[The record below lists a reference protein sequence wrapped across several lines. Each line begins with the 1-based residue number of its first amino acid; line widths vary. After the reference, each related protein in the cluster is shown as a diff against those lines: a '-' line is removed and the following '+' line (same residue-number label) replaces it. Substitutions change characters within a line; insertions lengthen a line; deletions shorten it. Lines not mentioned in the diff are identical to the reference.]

1 MRILDRYIGLS
12 VLQSTVI
19 VMAVLLALFG
29 FITFVGEF
37 ESVGR
42 GDYGALQAG
51 IYTLLLM
58 PNIMYQIFPLMV
70 LMGGIIGLGIL
81 AGNSELVVIR
91 AAGISVWRMI
101 WSVMKMGLL
110 LTLLMVLIGEFVA
123 PESELKAQSLR
134 AEALSEQVSFR
145 SDMGLWA
152 RDGNSVVH
160 IKDLLA
166 AESVGNVSIYE
177 FDAQQH
183 MKTITQAKRADFE
196 NGSWILK
203 EVSRSDLGAQGVR
216 ITQLERFEW
225 HSMLGPDVIGVVT
238 VRPEYLSA
246 LGIYRYI
253 GYLQENGLDSSRYT
267 LALWKKAVAPFVIAV
282 MIILAVP
289 FVFGP
294 LRSVG
299 IGARIF
305 FGVLL
310 GIGFYLLDQTAS
322 QLGLVYGFP
331 PFISVLAAPLLFLG
345 LGLVLLRRAG

>member
-1 MRILDRYIGLS
+1 MRILDRYIGTS
-12 VLQSTVI
+12 VLQSTAM

-37 ESVGR
+37 GDIGR
-42 GDYGALQAG
+42 GNYGALQAA
-51 IYTLLLM
+51 IFTLLLM

-70 LMGGIIGLGIL
+70 LMGGIIGLGVL
-81 AGNSELVVIR
+81 AGNSELIVIR
-91 AAGISVWRMI
+91 AAGISVWRLI
-101 WSVMKMGLL
+101 WSVMKVGLL
-110 LTLLMVLIGEFVA
+110 LTILMVLIGEFVA
-123 PESELKAQSLR
+123 PVSELRAQALR
-134 AEALSEQVSFR
+134 AEALSEKVSFR

-152 RDGNSVVH
+152 RDGNNVVH

-166 AESVGNVSIYE
+166 PESVGNVSIYT

-183 MKTITQAKRADFE
+183 MKTITYARRADYE
-196 NGSWILK
+196 NGVWVLK
-203 EVSRSDLGAQGVR
+203 EVSTSDLSAQGVR
-216 ITQLERFEW
+216 ITQSERIEW
-225 HSMLGPDVIGVVT
+225 RSNLGPEMIGVVAA
-238 VRPEYLSA
+238 RPEYLSA
-246 LGIYRYI
+246 FGIYRYI
-253 GYLQENGLDSSRYT
+253 GYLKENGLDASRYT
-267 LALWKKAVAPFVIAV
+267 LALWKKAIAPFAIAV

-310 GIGFYLLDQTAS
+310 GIGFYLIDQTAA

-331 PFISVLAAPLLFLG
+331 APISVLAAPLLFLG
-345 LGLVLLRRAG
+345 LGLFLLKRAG